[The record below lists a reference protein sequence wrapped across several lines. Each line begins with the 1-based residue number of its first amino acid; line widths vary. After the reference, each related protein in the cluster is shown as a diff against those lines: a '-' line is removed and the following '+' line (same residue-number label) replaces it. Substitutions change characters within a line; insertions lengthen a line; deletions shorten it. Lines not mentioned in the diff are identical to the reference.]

1 MRKIKS
7 KLPTRQEVF
16 AVFSVAVF
24 ITFTW
29 AIYRMFYQVPSWLF
43 YLNLNNI
50 LTISAYV
57 VGFAF
62 LESAFLLGFLII
74 LPIVYPERY
83 FKKKFVAQSSII
95 LLALT
100 IGALLY
106 QQNIGMLKKWGLV
119 ELILFMAAF
128 LASVTSLIVIFSHL
142 FDRFTR
148 FKGIIDAMA
157 ERLTVFSLIYLPMGI
172 LGLVIMFARNIFL
185 R

>member
-7 KLPTRQEVF
+7 KLPTRQEAF

-43 YLNLNNI
+43 YLNLKNI
-50 LTISAYV
+50 LMISAYV

-62 LESAFLLGFLII
+62 LESAFLLGFLIL
-74 LPIVYPERY
+74 LPIVSPQRY

-119 ELILFMAAF
+119 ELVIFTLAF
-128 LASVTSLIVIFSHL
+128 LVSLTLLIVLFSHL

-148 FKGIIDAMA
+148 VKGIIDALA
-157 ERLTVFSLIYLPMGI
+157 ERLTVFSLIYLPVSI